1 MKRNFTHLTILIIFM
16 LTFILSTPSHQI
28 ISGQNSENPVEVYA
42 ILFDQFPQEVNGT
55 IMCSAIEIQDSLISL
70 GWPVANISIFLG
82 EENMTKNIFLEQLN
96 YLEERVD
103 ENDLVFIYLSAHGHT
118 YCRDVLDFNSW
129 FQLEFFQIGT
139 DNKIFLM
146 ESCYSGEFVELF
158 FHRSFAMGSVAKDE
172 FALLYTSVDSDTWML
187 SEPEFVG
194 GISSHFWA
202 KTMAD
207 INADSSANGVVSLEE
222 MYVYSLPYIRQCY
235 NETFEIFPE
244 LADYAS
250 SIAGSTENYPHPKVM
265 NNLPYEVTLNATDFI
280 LNNQDYL
287 WEEDLEGPSID
298 VQNIIFFTED
308 DEEIEIIF
316 VVSDR
321 SDFEYYCY
329 VNTVL
334 ETWGIHEATGS
345 NSWNFRY
352 TLSVESNNEYN
363 VSLSASDV
371 WGNSNLNS
379 TLAKC
384 DSETKNT
391 SYDYTFSV
399 FTILILSAAIL
410 LQRARKRKD

>member
-1 MKRNFTHLTILIIFM
+1 M

-28 ISGQNSENPVEVYA
+28 ILGQNSENPVEVYA

-265 NNLPYEVTLNATDFI
+265 NNLPYELTLNATDFI

-287 WEEDLEGPSID
+287 WEEDLEG
-298 VQNIIFFTED
+298 
-308 DEEIEIIF
+308 
-316 VVSDR
+316 
-321 SDFEYYCY
+321 
-329 VNTVL
+329 
-334 ETWGIHEATGS
+334 
-345 NSWNFRY
+345 
-352 TLSVESNNEYN
+352 
-363 VSLSASDV
+363 
-371 WGNSNLNS
+371 
-379 TLAKC
+379 
-384 DSETKNT
+384 
-391 SYDYTFSV
+391 
-399 FTILILSAAIL
+399 
-410 LQRARKRKD
+410 